1 MFHIISDLN
10 LNYMDHA
17 DEQHLLPDHA
27 KYIVITGNISNQSK
41 RTLLYAERLAATY
54 TNSNIILNCGI
65 TESYKG
71 EIDLIEEGFDI
82 YLNKNKINNEN
93 LYFPKGQI
101 IGDYDFFCT
110 IGWPDISSTAG
121 FEDSY
126 FSKYL
131 YAAFDQSIYIDGI
144 LMSDRYPRFF
154 DINEVQIRFE
164 KEQQHVKTWLDTDQ
178 GKTKILIT
186 SLGNLSRQ
194 YLGKTTCKFFTS
206 LNLSNVVWIC
216 GGDKELINSKIITSP
231 GRDRSKLIDL
241 NVYL

>member
-17 DEQHLLPDHA
+17 EDLLPDRV

-41 RTLLYAERLAATY
+41 RTLLYAERLANTY
-54 TNSNIILNCGI
+54 SNSNVILNCGI

-71 EIDLIEEGFDI
+71 EIDLVEEGFDI
-82 YLNKNKINNEN
+82 YLNKNKINNKN
-93 LYFPKGQI
+93 LYFPKGKI

-110 IGWPDISSTAG
+110 IGWPDINDATG

-131 YAAFDQSIYIDGI
+131 YAAFDQSIYIGDM

-154 DINEVQIRFE
+154 DVDEIRIRFE
-164 KEQQHVKTWLDTDQ
+164 EELNRVQIWLDNDQ
-178 GKTKILIT
+178 GKKKILIT
-186 SLGNLSRQ
+186 SLGNSSQQ
-194 YLGKTTCKFFTS
+194 YLGKITCSFFTS
-206 LNLSNVVWIC
+206 LNLSNVIWIC
-216 GGDKELINSKIITSP
+216 GGDNESITSKIITCP
-231 GRDRSKLIDL
+231 GKDRSKLINLDL
-241 NVYL
+241 YL